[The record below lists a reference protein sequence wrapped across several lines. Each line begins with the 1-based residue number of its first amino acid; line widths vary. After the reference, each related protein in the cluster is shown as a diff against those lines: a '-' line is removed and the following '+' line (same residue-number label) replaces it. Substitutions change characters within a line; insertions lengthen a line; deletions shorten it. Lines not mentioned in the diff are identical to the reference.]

1 MGPRTRRFVA
11 MIGVL
16 VFLTAWIWGA
26 IALRGLLPPGQLIDL
41 VVFAVAGIA
50 WGLPLYPLFKWAE
63 RGSPKK

>member
-16 VFLTAWIWGA
+16 AFVAFWIWA
-26 IALRGLLPPGQLIDL
+26 VLAARPLLPAGPMIDL
-41 VVFAVAGIA
+41 LVYAVAGIG

-63 RGSPKK
+63 RGGAK